1 VGASPIRELAGLL
14 VYGALFASLLFGG
27 AGTWRWPRGWTL
39 LGTLLV
45 VRGLSSLLL
54 LRRQPQLLAERARG
68 PVVEGQPLADRVLIG
83 GFMASFAALVA
94 FAGADVWRLHLL
106 PPLPAWTRPLGWL
119 AFVAGWWIV
128 YRALRSN
135 PFAVTVVRVQS
146 ERGHRVVRDG
156 PYGVV
161 RHPMYAGLLP
171 IMIGM
176 GLWLDSAAA
185 AVGAAIPTGF
195 LVARIVFEERL
206 LRARLPAYAEYAK
219 LVRSRLLPG
228 IW

>member
-1 VGASPIRELAGLL
+1 
-14 VYGALFASLLFGG
+14 
-27 AGTWRWPRGWTL
+27 
-39 LGTLLV
+39 
-45 VRGLSSLLL
+45 
-54 LRRQPQLLAERARG
+54 LRRQPQLLAERAKG
-68 PVVEGQPLADRVLIG
+68 PVVEGQPLTDRLLLG

-128 YRALRSN
+128 YRALRTN
-135 PFAVTVVRVQS
+135 PFAVTVVRVQD

-161 RHPMYAGLLP
+161 RHPMYAGLIP
-171 IMIGM
+171 IMVGM
-176 GLWLDSAAA
+176 GLWLHSTA
-185 AVGAAIPTGF
+185 AVVGTMIPAAI

-206 LRARLPAYAEYAK
+206 LRARLPEYAEYSSAVRWR
-219 LVRSRLLPG
+219 LVPG